1 MKVFFANRSLEQ
13 CFEDY
18 NQAERNWGIAVAR
31 KYIQRIQWILN
42 ATDFNSLR
50 TIRSF
55 RLHALSG
62 PMAGRFAIDLNRRWR
77 IILTYDPTDE
87 SVNIMEV
94 TNHYGD

>member
-1 MKVFFANRSLEQ
+1 MKIFFANRRLEQ

-18 NQAERNWGIAVAR
+18 NQAERNWGVAVAR

-42 ATDFNSLR
+42 APNFNALR

-55 RLHALSG
+55 RLHSLSG
-62 PMAGRFAIDLNRRWR
+62 PFVGQFAIDLNRRWR
-77 IILTYDPTDE
+77 IILIYNATDE
-87 SVNIMEV
+87 SVNILEV